1 MTMKTEILPKVLLL
15 LPAIVFADFLFMT
28 LLGCLTNLLGFED
41 DFYCGLYCVIGKGIL
56 LLSAL
61 IFVYLL
67 LSKTNK
73 NRFFHKNVK
82 TS

>member
-1 MTMKTEILPKVLLL
+1 MIMKTEILSKVLLL
-15 LPAIVFADFLFMT
+15 LPTILFVDFLLMT
-28 LLGCLTNLLGFED
+28 LLGCLTNQLGCGE

-56 LLSAL
+56 LLSVL

-67 LSKTNK
+67 LPETIK
-73 NRFFHKNVK
+73 NRFFSKNVK

>member
-1 MTMKTEILPKVLLL
+1 MKTEIPSKVLLL
-15 LPAIVFADFLFMT
+15 LPAILFIDFLFMT
-28 LLGCLTNLLGFED
+28 LLGCLTSLVGFKD

-61 IFVYLL
+61 IFVYLVL
-67 LSKTNK
+67 PDSIK
-73 NRFFHKNVK
+73 NRISHKNVK